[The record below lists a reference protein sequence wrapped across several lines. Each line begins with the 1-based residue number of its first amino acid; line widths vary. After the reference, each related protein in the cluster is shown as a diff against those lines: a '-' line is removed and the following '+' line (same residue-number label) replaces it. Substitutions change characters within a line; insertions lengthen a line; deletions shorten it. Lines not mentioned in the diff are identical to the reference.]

1 MRVRTRLSL
10 SFSYP
15 SFCQVLDSFLGNS
28 YIPQT
33 TLSTFVPVD
42 SIFKTLFPCE
52 VLTGIRVLADYPS

>member
-10 SFSYP
+10 SFPYL

-33 TLSTFVPVD
+33 TLSTFLLVD
-42 SIFKTLFPCE
+42 SIFKTLFPDE
-52 VLTGIRVLADYPS
+52 VLTVIRALADYPS